1 MKTIVILGD
10 GMADYPLQELDNLT
24 PLQYAA
30 TPNMDRL
37 ACKSQLGTVKTVPA
51 GYSPGSDV
59 ANLSVIGY
67 DPKLYYTG
75 RSPLEAVSM
84 GIELGDMDVTLRCNL
99 VTLSEE
105 EPYENKKMVDYC
117 AGEISSEEAEK
128 LISLINT
135 HCSREDIVFYPGI
148 SYRHLMLWKNG
159 TVDLN
164 TTPPHD
170 IADKIIAP
178 YLPQGDGAT
187 LLVDLMR
194 QSNELL
200 ANHSL
205 NKERENN
212 GKHPANS
219 IWLWGQG
226 TKPQMPPFKEL
237 YGLDGAMI
245 SAVDLTKGIALC
257 IGLAVVNV
265 PGATGN
271 IHTNFSGKARA
282 ALETLSEG
290 ADFVYIHVEAPDEAG
305 HQGNIE
311 DKVKAIEAIDKQVLG
326 EIISG
331 MESIDN
337 YRLMLL
343 PDHPT
348 PISLRTHTNE
358 PVPFMIYNSKYPKS
372 GRRAFDEA
380 AAAATG
386 FHIEEGHKLMEH
398 FLK

>member
-37 ACKSQLGTVKTVPA
+37 ACRSQLGTVKTVPA

-84 GIELGDMDVTLRCNL
+84 GIELGDKDVTLRCNL

-170 IADKIIAP
+170 IADKVIAP
-178 YLPQGDGAT
+178 YLPQGDGAA

-271 IHTNFSGKARA
+271 IHTNFTGKARA

-331 MESIDN
+331 MESIDD

-348 PISLRTHTNE
+348 PISLRTHTDE

-372 GRRAFDEA
+372 GRRTFDEA